1 MSLDCCIVV
10 CVQSQICV
18 SKIFNLKSVLL
29 IFFLLLFAD
38 TEIPTYSTY
47 TYLNDIATIAAIA
60 IAMISLLTSVVTV
73 AIMVCFV
80 IYFQK
85 RFSAVTER
93 WNRHMDKQQN
103 VAHAT
108 KAVIDPKKQE
118 KFYESEV

>member
-1 MSLDCCIVV
+1 M
-10 CVQSQICV
+10 
-18 SKIFNLKSVLL
+18 
-29 IFFLLLFAD
+29 FAD
-38 TEIPTYSTY
+38 TEILTYSTY

-60 IAMISLLTSVVTV
+60 IAMISLLTSVVII

-93 WNRHMDKQQN
+93 WNQHMDKQQN

-108 KAVIDPKKQE
+108 KAVIDPEKQE
-118 KFYESEV
+118 KFYGTEV